1 MALTVVQI
9 RTQGQEHHHIRFNLF
24 ALFSFKSH
32 SMLYK
37 EVFVG
42 FLSIGVHEQT

>member
-24 ALFSFKSH
+24 ALFSFKSR